1 MLPSPPAP
9 LPRCGRGEIWVVT
22 FLSRLRHRGAGLP
35 ALRERGDLGREWG
48 IVDSR
53 RRRIAIAPLMPPPSA
68 RLVGAEGGWGE
79 GKGVPSPLLSRSVGT
94 EGGRGEGEGAKA
106 QARPPAR

>member
-1 MLPSPPAP
+1 MRAALTPSP
-9 LPRCGRGEIWVVT
+9 
-22 FLSRLRHRGAGLP
+22 SP

-68 RLVGAEGGWGE
+68 RLVGAEGSRGKGEGGWG
-79 GKGVPSPLLSRSVGT
+79 GKVRELKRRHDRPLDSRNQPT
-94 EGGRGEGEGAKA
+94 THLYFLFKA
-106 QARPPAR
+106 RLLA

>member
-1 MLPSPPAP
+1 
-9 LPRCGRGEIWVVT
+9 VT

-35 ALRERGDLGREWG
+35 ALRERGELGRERG

-68 RLVGAEGGWGE
+68 RLVGAEGSRGKGE
-79 GKGVPSPLLSRSVGT
+79 GGPHPQPLSRAA
-94 EGGRGEGEGAKA
+94 GEG
-106 QARPPAR
+106 